1 MNKTQSTYRII
12 GYGEA
17 DYGFFNQLNF
27 SSTLA
32 GAEKDYQRLL
42 EDCEMDGA
50 VLIKVDH
57 EEWQVLNEFGNYPVS
72 IVYTALGTFKVQK
85 APEYVIL

>member
-1 MNKTQSTYRII
+1 MSSTYRII
-12 GYGEA
+12 GYGETEKS
-17 DYGFFNQLNF
+17 FFNQF
-27 SSTLA
+27 HFASTI
-32 GAEKDYQRLL
+32 GTAEKAYQDMLS
-42 EDCEMDGA
+42 EPEYDGA

-85 APEYVIL
+85 APNYVLV